1 MVTAFLLER
10 RASLFIHSVLY
21 YDLLKEII
29 CFPGQMSKHVSC
41 AGRRKYF
48 AEPACLS
55 EIILSCWLNS

>member
-10 RASLFIHSVLY
+10 CASLFIHSVLY
-21 YDLLKEII
+21 YDLLKELI
-29 CFPGQMSKHVSC
+29 CFPGQMSKHV